1 MQREKAILRIVDL
14 CYTKNYRYETI
25 FQAIALFDQIM
36 IRIFDQIV
44 NPKEYIITLVVA
56 VTIIAA
62 KME

>member
-14 CYTKNYRYETI
+14 CYTKNYRYETM